1 MNAYGKVDIV
11 GRDIMKL
18 IRNGVGGLDIGGM
31 GLFNHN
37 SGLILIL
44 GVLYGKDDNE
54 GL

>member
-1 MNAYGKVDIV
+1 MGGGRKARIV
-11 GRDIMKL
+11 PTVLTRI
-18 IRNGVGGLDIGGM
+18 VDIGGM